1 VGVNAFSNQL
11 SVAACVTLVPLCIVS
26 SKDAQRWI
34 MLLMDTVKIN
44 VDMSVVKT
52 TIVAADVLRRWF

>member
-1 VGVNAFSNQL
+1 MGVNAFSNQL
-11 SVAACVTLVPLCIVS
+11 SVAARVTLVPLCIVS
-26 SKDAQRWI
+26 RKDAQRWI